1 MKNLRYPSTSL
12 IKDIEKQTTK
22 NGGLLYFKKNLIHD
36 GFISYIDIISSSR
49 KNRDLL
55 MSLLFGD
62 LPFKIESTSSSAI
75 DRSGQ
80 CSQWS
85 SVFCNFFSQVLALLD
100 IVISEPSRNY

>member
-22 NGGLLYFKKNLIHD
+22 NGGLLYFKKNMIHD

-62 LPFKIESTSSSAI
+62 YRSKLNLLLRVLSIAVVSAH
-75 DRSGQ
+75 SGHL
-80 CSQWS
+80 
-85 SVFCNFFSQVLALLD
+85 FFA
-100 IVISEPSRNY
+100 ISFRKSWLYWTL